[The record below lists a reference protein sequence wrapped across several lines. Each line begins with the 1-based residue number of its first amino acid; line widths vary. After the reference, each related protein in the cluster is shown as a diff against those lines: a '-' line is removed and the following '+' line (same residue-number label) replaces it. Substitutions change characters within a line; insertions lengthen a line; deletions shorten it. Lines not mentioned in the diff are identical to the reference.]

1 MLVRDPDTQLVKS
14 KSEMLVLE
22 SCCSGKI
29 IDKLLV
35 QQGKLQQ
42 DLELL
47 AGRSARDQRCL
58 VKLWLDHLSCKHVH
72 GHNEKEETPL
82 FLAAW
87 RGDLS
92 LVQALV
98 ESGAIVNQRTKD
110 LPNTEEIREKYITWN
125 CTPLWVACEYAH
137 LEVVEYLI
145 DRGADVDAVEGKYDR
160 TALFSAIWWGHLKV
174 IMCLIEKGRA
184 SWTRTP
190 TKFLFV
196 AIYGKGNM
204 EVIQYLVKHGADLN
218 GTDSDDGGTPIHR
231 AAWEGNVEAVKYFIH
246 CGCPING
253 TNSRKETPLNL
264 AACNGKLPV
273 VVYLV
278 EQGADLH
285 VIDAH
290 NRTPCDRARESGHD
304 QVVEYLAG

>member
-35 QQGKLQQ
+35 QQRNLQQ

-58 VKLWLDHLSCKHVH
+58 VKLWLDHLGCKHVH
-72 GHNEKEETPL
+72 GHNEKGETPL

-87 RGDLS
+87 RD
-92 LVQALV
+92 
-98 ESGAIVNQRTKD
+98 R
-110 LPNTEEIREKYITWN
+110 PNKAEIRKKLITWN
-125 CTPLWVACEYAH
+125 STPLWVACEYGH

-145 DRGADVDAVEGKYDR
+145 DRGAEVDAVEGKYDR
-160 TALFSAIWWGHLKV
+160 TALFSAIWCGHSKV
-174 IMCLIEKGRA
+174 VMCLIEKGGA
-184 SWTRTP
+184 TWIKTP
-190 TKFLFV
+190 TKFMFD

-218 GTDSDDGGTPIHR
+218 DTDGDDGGTPIHK

-290 NRTPCDRARESGHD
+290 NRTPCDRARKSGHG